1 MRPGIKR
8 IQTDGMGFMTRK
20 LATENRIK
28 KERERRVEDILV
40 AARSVILLKSYSSA
54 TMDDIAAEAGISKP
68 TIYQYFNTKEEL
80 FVQMLKPMVRSLALN
95 MENIRISLEKN
106 EYSSGRDIVKDVFN
120 VYFETFEKNPEIIKI
135 FNMFLQ
141 IGRLNQLNKEATDE
155 IKAWGKKSYVEGNMV
170 FRYSIAQ
177 GFFHETD
184 TFRATDLV
192 WGTFCGIVQIEQNRW
207 NKDGLSIY
215 LKPAIEYAENFFINS
230 IVKR

>member
-1 MRPGIKR
+1 MLKK
-8 IQTDGMGFMTRK
+8 QAVEK
-20 LATENRIK
+20 RIK
-28 KERERRVEDILV
+28 KERERRIDDILL

-68 TIYQYFNTKEEL
+68 IIYQYFKTKEEL
-80 FVQMLKPMVRSLALN
+80 FVLMIEPMVSSLAQN
-95 MENIRISLEKN
+95 MEKIRISLEKN
-106 EYSSGRDIVKDVFN
+106 KYSTGRDIVKDVFN

-141 IGRLNQLNKEATDE
+141 IGRLNQFNKEATE
-155 IKAWGKKSYVEGNMV
+155 KIKALGKKSYIEGNLIYK
-170 FRYSIAQ
+170 YSIEQ

-184 TFRATDLV
+184 TFHATDLV

-215 LKPAIEYAENFFINS
+215 LKPAIDYVENFFISS
-230 IVKR
+230 IVKK